1 MAIAAAE
8 DWSKEYDKDP
18 VAKAKL
24 ISQEAKLEG
33 GIRSWMRDAA
43 DRVINKYVNWPAYVH
58 QLRIQGGDSI
68 KAFDFSYVFDDSQ
81 WDEEDQLFGQAVHD
95 QIQLGITIGGQS
107 GEQIYNKPIGI
118 TQTSQFITDAARQR
132 VAQLV
137 GKQVKKDGTVVDNPN
152 SKMSVTD
159 TTRAKIQQSIQTS
172 YQLHED
178 QDAATKRLTGVIK
191 DYPRAGVIA
200 RTEMVNAYQTGLHTF
215 GKQSGATGK
224 EWQDVGAEDQ
234 CADNSAQGVIPI
246 DDTFDSGDD
255 FPPAHPN
262 CRCGDRLVY
271 ANEFDPNGD
280 GGSGTDDGGDDDL
293 SS

>member
-18 VAKAKL
+18 TNKAKL
-24 ISQEAKLEG
+24 ISQEAKLES
-33 GIRSWMRDAA
+33 GIRGWMRAAA
-43 DRVINKYVNWPAYVH
+43 DRVVNQYVSWPAYVH

-68 KAFDFSYVFDDSQ
+68 KAFDFTYVFNDTM
-81 WDEEDQLFGQAVHD
+81 WNEEDQLFSQAVHD

-118 TQTSQFITDAARQR
+118 TQTSQFITDAARSR
-132 VAQLV
+132 VAELV
-137 GKQVKKDGTVVDNPN
+137 GKRVQKDGTVVDNPN

-172 YQLHED
+172 YQLHEN
-178 QDAATKRLTGVIK
+178 QDDATKRLTGVIK

-215 GKQSGATGK
+215 GHESGATGK

-234 CADNSAQGVIPI
+234 CADNSAQGPIPI

-255 FPPAHPN
+255 YPPAHPN
-262 CRCGDRLVY
+262 CRCGDRLLY
-271 ANEFDPNGD
+271 ANEFDPNGTATD
-280 GGSGTDDGGDDDL
+280 TTGDEGGDDL